1 VWSNVEYYYLVQ
13 YRECCLLPSC
23 KSDAKPAVLCVTW
36 SPDVYITQSTLWQ
49 LGKELTSNRRNWH
62 ELWAGCTL
70 RCIRMIRFGPKP
82 GQIGPKRVKS
92 GTFSDLNEPKY
103 TEICPEKVTDL
114 SRLGPIWPTFGP
126 NPTSSLTC
134 ILFSIQSRQHKPII
148 DTCTLHYYHC
158 YTPAY
163 TLYNF
168 TYLNWSRGGEVS
180 AFHCISIMIG
190 F

>member
-1 VWSNVEYYYLVQ
+1 MPNQ
-13 YRECCLLPSC
+13 
-23 KSDAKPAVLCVTW
+23 LCFV
-36 SPDVYITQSTLWQ
+36 SPDHRMF
-49 LGKELTSNRRNWH
+49 TSHSLHYDSWVRNWRQTACNWH

-70 RCIRMIRFGPKP
+70 RCIRMIRFGPKL

-126 NPTSSLTC
+126 NPISSLRC
-134 ILFSIQSRQHKPII
+134 ILFFIQSRQHKPII